1 MWNCNIS
8 VNVNLSNT
16 VKSVTSDLELLKLH
30 SKSEDIFRVY
40 WSCTPTLKKIIKEC
54 DFRFRVTEVAFIFR
68 DTQVALMYKSSNQWE
83 LDFRFIVIKVSPGQY
98 EQDFKFIS
106 KFLHIISLS
115 SGNKYNVA
123 LVISQTLCNLYKI
136 GLSYFEI
143 ILCILKSPSASP

>member
-1 MWNCNIS
+1 
-8 VNVNLSNT
+8 
-16 VKSVTSDLELLKLH
+16 
-30 SKSEDIFRVY
+30 
-40 WSCTPTLKKIIKEC
+40 
-54 DFRFRVTEVAFIFR
+54 
-68 DTQVALMYKSSNQWE
+68 MYKSSNQWE

-123 LVISQTLCNLYKI
+123 LVISQTLCNLIKI